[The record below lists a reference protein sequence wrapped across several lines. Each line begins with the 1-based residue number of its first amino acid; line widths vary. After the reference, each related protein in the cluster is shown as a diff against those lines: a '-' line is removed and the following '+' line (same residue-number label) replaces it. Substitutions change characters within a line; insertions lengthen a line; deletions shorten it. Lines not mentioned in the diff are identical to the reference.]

1 MSQFESR
8 SEDNEAA
15 GELSPS
21 SLAVGTAWGWPCS
34 VAACGGEE
42 LSPCHG
48 TTLALGSQGS
58 AQRVPLGPSPMLTS
72 LKAASGCLLSLT
84 TRFVTGMAKVLSDG
98 SSLKP
103 PSPAPRHLGGKKI
116 SSGTPQEAWQ
126 SILLYHSGLLQP
138 THSPSCPGGREEI
151 FAYRST
157 LNKWIKKSENLI
169 FNQHGLLD

>member
-34 VAACGGEE
+34 VPACDGEE

-58 AQRVPLGPSPMLTS
+58 AQRVPLGPSPVPTS

-84 TRFVTGMAKVLSDG
+84 TRFVTELAKVLSDG

-103 PSPAPRHLGGKKI
+103 PSPAPRHLGGKKYPRELLRKAGKASCYI
-116 SSGTPQEAWQ
+116 
-126 SILLYHSGLLQP
+126 ILGYCSPPIPHPALVDVRKSLP
-138 THSPSCPGGREEI
+138 TGAP
-151 FAYRST
+151 
-157 LNKWIKKSENLI
+157 
-169 FNQHGLLD
+169 